1 MSTRKKMSFVKSN
14 LIWTLLNSHFSTP
27 IRRIS
32 SALKTIFGS
41 ALRTMLALSSWVPV
55 PTFSYVHTPSCHTS
69 IQTCFVKNFW
79 EKFSL
84 NSKQA
89 LDNKE
94 LNLALGVMMSPN
106 FFTFFN
112 LSFSHELVLLAWEI
126 VLLVGITIVTTY
138 PIFYQSDM
146 WMLFR
151 KNNKSWWNK
160 SF

>member
-1 MSTRKKMSFVKSN
+1 MPYLLLVIKFGLSEKHRKVCAIFLMLCPFTLVNVQTMRKIFSNFACFSESPNFKMSTRKKMSFVKSY
-14 LIWTLLNSHFSTP
+14 LMWTLLNSLFSTS

-84 NSKQA
+84 NS
-89 LDNKE
+89 
-94 LNLALGVMMSPN
+94 
-106 FFTFFN
+106 
-112 LSFSHELVLLAWEI
+112 
-126 VLLVGITIVTTY
+126 
-138 PIFYQSDM
+138 
-146 WMLFR
+146 
-151 KNNKSWWNK
+151 
-160 SF
+160 